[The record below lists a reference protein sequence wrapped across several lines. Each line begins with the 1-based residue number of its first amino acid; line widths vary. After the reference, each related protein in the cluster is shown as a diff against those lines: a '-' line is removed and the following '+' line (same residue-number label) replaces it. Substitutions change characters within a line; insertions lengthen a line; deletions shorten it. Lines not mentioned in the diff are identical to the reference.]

1 MMQSA
6 LGDRRLRS
14 AVVSLFTIV
23 AGCLLAA
30 AMASS
35 AGAADTRGTLPSN
48 PGYTID
54 KEVAVNGG
62 SPSDGPVTAEVGDT
76 LDYTVTVSN
85 GDDFGRV
92 ISVSDDNCTLAS
104 QTSGFDG
111 SDDSYGTNT
120 SATFTCSRTV
130 VEGDE
135 PSIENTACA
144 TETPQARGLQQCDS
158 VTVNVL
164 HVSVEKRTFDAT
176 NCEKG
181 RGDSSCWTELYE
193 SAEPGEYIF
202 FEIAVTNDGGAPIF
216 YTITDNGCSFF
227 LNRSLPGG
235 NLDPGQ
241 TAYWYC
247 EHYVTYDDPD
257 PYVNEACVSAF
268 EQIIVRN
275 TRGSDTTDCDT
286 SAADLVFNTITGQ
299 ITEDMDADGSEETG
313 DGGLAGRTVRLQGSV
328 ADRGFAVDETTTTD
342 SNGNYVFDRVQPG
355 NYTVTSEVPE
365 GWTCSYP
372 SGCSHEVVMPFEQ
385 EQQPPARV
393 TNVGGNDF
401 GHWTVGQIS
410 GRAFTDTNGNGAEDG
425 GEGPLSGFTHYVDL
439 NDNGA
444 QDGGEPA
451 ANSAGDGTFAI
462 AGLNPGN
469 YRVRQVAGVGYTCTA
484 PSSCQADVTV
494 LSSST
499 ASVLF
504 GDRPPGTAPP
514 PPPPDD
520 LGGALPDT
528 AAARRV
534 RLVTPSGCRRRPFT
548 AYVRGGTVTDRVV
561 FSIDGRRVRTVTRS
575 QGGRFNLRIDP
586 RRFRAGA
593 HRVTARLTFEDSRIR
608 SRTLRGTF
616 LRCAA
621 AAAPRFTG

>member
-1 MMQSA
+1 MQSA
-6 LGDRRLRS
+6 LASRRLRLALS
-14 AVVSLFTIV
+14 SLLALA
-23 AGCLLAA
+23 AGCVMAV

-35 AGAADTRGTLPSN
+35 AGASDTRGTTGPTN
-48 PGYTID
+48 PGYQIT
-54 KEVAVNGG
+54 KQVSVNEGAD
-62 SPSDGPVTAEVGDT
+62 SDGPVSAKVGDS
-76 LDYTVTVSN
+76 LDYTVTISN
-85 GDDFGRV
+85 GDDSARV
-92 ISVSDDNCTLAS
+92 LSVSDDSCTLAS

-111 SDDSYGTNT
+111 SDDFYDVNT

-130 VEGDE
+130 AEGDQ
-135 PSIENTACA
+135 PSIVNTACV
-144 TETPQARGLQQCDS
+144 TETPQTRGLQQCDS

-164 HVSVEKRTFDAT
+164 HVSVSKLVFDSD
-176 NCEKG
+176 NCAKG
-181 RGDSSCWTELYE
+181 RGDCWIEHFE
-193 SAEPGEYIF
+193 SAEPGDYLYF
-202 FEIAVTNDGGAPIF
+202 QVAVTNDGGATVN
-216 YTITDNGCSFF
+216 YTITDNGCFF
-227 LNRSLPGG
+227 FFGARSLPSGT
-235 NLDPGQ
+235 LAPGE
-241 TAYWYC
+241 TDYWYC

-257 PYVNEACVSAF
+257 PYVNEACADAY
-268 EQIIVRN
+268 EQILFRGG
-275 TRGSDTTDCDT
+275 RGSDARDCDT
-286 SAADLVFNTITGQ
+286 ASADLEFNTITGQ
-299 ITEDMDADGSEETG
+299 IAEDVDADGAKESG
-313 DGGLAGRTVRLQGSV
+313 DGGLAGRTVRLEGSV
-328 ADRGFAVDETTTTD
+328 SDRGLAVDQTTTTD

-372 SGCSHEVVMPFEQ
+372 SGCSYDVVMPFE

-401 GHWTVGQIS
+401 GHWTVGQIA
-410 GRAFTDTNGNGAEDG
+410 GRAFTDTNGNGSEDG

-451 ANSAGDGTFAI
+451 ANSGGDGTFAI
-462 AGLNPGN
+462 TGLNPGS
-469 YRVRQVAGVGYTCTA
+469 YRVRQVPGTGYTCTA
-484 PSSCQADVTV
+484 PASCLADVTIV
-494 LSSST
+494 SRG
-499 ASVLF
+499 AADVLF

-514 PPPPDD
+514 APPPDD
-520 LGGALPDT
+520 IGGELPDT

-534 RLVTPSGCRRRPFT
+534 RLITPTGCRRRPFT

-575 QGGRFNLRIDP
+575 QGGRFLLRIDP

-593 HRVTARLTFEDSRIR
+593 HRITARVTFEDRRIR
-608 SRTLRGTF
+608 SRTLRGAF